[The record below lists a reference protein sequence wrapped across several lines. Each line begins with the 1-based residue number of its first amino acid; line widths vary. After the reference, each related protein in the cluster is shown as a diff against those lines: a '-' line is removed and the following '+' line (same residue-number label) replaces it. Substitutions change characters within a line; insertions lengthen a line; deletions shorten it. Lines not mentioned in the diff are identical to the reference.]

1 MIACLYLITWP
12 NNIRMNTRPSPGAG
26 SFTITRP
33 DTLLH
38 WLIIAVC
45 LMWSMHAHARDSD
58 DFLSDAQGYLD
69 KGEVSAAI
77 IQLKNALLADPE
89 NAKARLLLGKTY
101 LRQKD
106 GLSAEKELRQAQKLG
121 VVREDVLLP
130 LGRALLLT
138 GQDDTLLQN
147 VTREEGDSEALQTGI
162 LLLQGQAYLASGKP
176 AMADEKFT
184 AVLERQPGQAEALVG
199 LARIAYQNQERDRA
213 AELVRQAIAS
223 APDDADAWILNG
235 ELLRLAGQPRE
246 AITAFGKAI
255 AFEPGNVQARVG
267 RAAVH
272 LGLNE
277 SAQAG
282 ADIDWLEK
290 NRSGLY
296 LTHYLKALSQY
307 RQQQLE
313 PAYAS
318 VQHAIKQAPAHLPSH
333 LLAGTIAYQQ
343 GQLNQ
348 AENHL
353 RRYWSAAPG
362 NPQAAKLLAATYLKL
377 KQPAR
382 AIEVL
387 QAGLPSASDDAQ
399 YLSLLGGAY
408 LGQGDATRGMEYLEQ
423 AAVLAPDEAGIRTQ
437 LAIAQL
443 SQGDTEQGIS
453 ELQSAVDL
461 DQGLVQADLL
471 LVMAH
476 LNRRDFD
483 QALIAIDALA
493 RKMPDSPVPL
503 NLKGAAMLGKED
515 RPGARQTFEAAV
527 AVQPDFV
534 PALINLAHLEAMDG
548 DTAAAEAR
556 YRAVLKHEEGNQK
569 ALVALATLASRQ
581 GDADASER
589 WLKQAWSHNPQAVE
603 PGLLLLAHY
612 LMHDER
618 MQAMDSARQLL
629 VAHPRDP
636 RVLKAVAQ
644 AHFKY
649 GDFKAAMNNLRT
661 LVEVLP
667 ESAEARYLL
676 GVAQLQREQ
685 VADARA
691 SLSRAIKL
699 QPDYPAA
706 QLALVRLEIIGKEYD
721 AALKLAADLSKAH
734 PEAAFADEVRGDI
747 ATSQNS
753 LEVAVESYSL
763 AYEKTPSARL
773 ARKLYQSHLHLGDT
787 SSALAVLQQW
797 LDGHHEDLQIRR
809 LYAQALIAAG
819 QQSQALSEY
828 LVVIEHEPTS
838 VTALNNVAW
847 LYQQQG
853 NYTDGVKYAER
864 AHRIAPESPEVTDTL
879 GWLLV
884 LNGKTN
890 RGLLLLQEARIKAP
904 HIPDIHYHMAAALA
918 KAGRRDEAHKELSR
932 LLNSHKSFTDRE
944 KAAALLDQ
952 LGS

>member
-1 MIACLYLITWP
+1 
-12 NNIRMNTRPSPGAG
+12 MNTFPSPGSK
-26 SFTITRP
+26 SFTVTRP
-33 DTLLH
+33 DVLRH

-45 LMWSMHAHARDSD
+45 LMWSMHTCASE
-58 DFLSDAQGYLD
+58 SDAYLHDARTYLD
-69 KGEVSAAI
+69 RGEVSAAI
-77 IQLKNALLADPE
+77 IQLKNALLTDPD
-89 NAKARLLLGKTY
+89 NAEARLVLGKTY

-130 LGRALLLT
+130 WGRALLLS
-138 GQDDTLLQN
+138 GQNDTLLQN
-147 VTREEGDSEALQTGI
+147 VTREEGDSEALQTAI

-184 AVLERQPGQAEALVG
+184 AALERQPGQAEALVG

-213 AELVRQAIAS
+213 AGLVRQAIAS
-223 APDDADAWILNG
+223 SPDHADAWVLNG

-246 AITAFGKAI
+246 AITAFSKAI
-255 AFEPGNVQARVG
+255 KFDPDNVHARVG

-290 NRSGLY
+290 NRPGLY
-296 LTHYLKALSQY
+296 LTRYLKALHLY

-343 GQLNQ
+343 GQLNL
-348 AENHL
+348 AEHQL
-353 RRYWSAAPG
+353 RSYWSAAPG

-423 AAVLAPDEAGIRTQ
+423 AAALAPDEAGIHTQ

-476 LNRRDFD
+476 LNRRNFD
-483 QALIAIDALA
+483 RALVASDALA

-515 RPGARQTFEAAV
+515 RPAAREAFEAAV
-527 AVQPDFV
+527 ALQPDFV
-534 PALINLAHLEAMDG
+534 PAQINLAHLEAMDG

-556 YRAVLKHEEGNQK
+556 YRVVLEHEVGNQK

-581 GDADASER
+581 GDVDASER
-589 WLKQAWSHNPQAVE
+589 WLKQAWLHNPQTVE
-603 PGLLLLAHY
+603 PGLLLLAQY
-612 LMHDER
+612 QRHDER
-618 MQAMDSARQLL
+618 KQAMDTARQLL
-629 VAHPRDP
+629 VAHPRHP
-636 RVLKAVAQ
+636 QVLKAVAQ
-644 AHFKY
+644 AHFQY
-649 GDFKAAMNNLRT
+649 GDFKATVNNLHS

-676 GVAQLQREQ
+676 GLAQLRREQ
-685 VADARA
+685 VADART
-691 SLSRAIKL
+691 SLSQAIKL
-699 QPDYPAA
+699 QPVYPAA
-706 QLALVRLEIIGKEYD
+706 QLALARLEIIGKEYD
-721 AALKLAADLSKAH
+721 AALKLADDLSEAH
-734 PEAAFADEVRGDI
+734 PEAAFADEVRGDM
-747 ATSQNS
+747 AMSQNTP
-753 LEVAVESYSL
+753 EVAVGSYSR
-763 AYEKTPSARL
+763 AYEKTPSAQL
-773 ARKLYQSHLHLGDT
+773 AMKLYQSHVQSGDT
-787 SSALAVLQQW
+787 GSALAVLQRW
-797 LDGHHEDLQIRR
+797 LGGHPEDLQIRR

-838 VTALNNVAW
+838 VTALNNIAW
-847 LYQQQG
+847 LYQQHG

-864 AHRIAPESPEVTDTL
+864 AYKIAPESPEVTDTL

-890 RGLLLLQEARIKAP
+890 RGLLLLQEARTKAP
-904 HIPDIHYHMAAALA
+904 HIPDIHYHMGAALA
-918 KAGRRDEAHKELSR
+918 KAGRRDEAYKELSR
-932 LLNSHKSFTDRE
+932 LLNSHKAFTDRE
-944 KAAALLDQ
+944 KAVALFNR